1 MLEKFVEDAT
11 GKRIR
16 KCAALKGGISSE
28 ILKYELSSGESVVL
42 RYITNADW
50 LNEEPD
56 LIEHEKQSL
65 LIMKSMP
72 VPTPHFLAAGTP
84 KVEALLMSELPGSI
98 DLKMTQSP
106 DAIKQMATTL
116 HAIHQTPILD
126 PFKWTYSSYVK
137 FKNVSI
143 PSWTIQHQAW
153 AKAIHFV
160 QTNIPKFHPV
170 FIHRDYHPTNILWEG
185 NQLSGVVDWI
195 NACIGPALV
204 DVAHCRMNLVMLY
217 GLELADQFL
226 DAYLHLSNETYTPY
240 WDILGFF
247 DFVDE
252 DLNVYDGWIDSGF
265 SSLNRTIMQQR
276 ADEYI
281 HNLTAKLDAF

>member
-16 KCAALKGGISSE
+16 TCASLKGGISSE
-28 ILKYELSSGESVVL
+28 MLKFVLSSGESVVL
-42 RYITNADW
+42 RHIIDSQW

-65 LIMKSMP
+65 LIMKSMS
-72 VPTPHFLAAGTP
+72 VPTPHFLAAGPP
-84 KVEALLMSELPGSI
+84 KIEALLMSELPGSV
-98 DLKMTQSP
+98 DLEITQSL
-106 DAIKQMATTL
+106 DAIKQLATTL
-116 HAIHQTPILD
+116 HVIHQTPILD

-137 FKNVSI
+137 LTNVSI
-143 PSWTIQHQAW
+143 PSWTTQHQAW
-153 AKAIHFV
+153 TKAIQFV
-160 QTNIPKFHPV
+160 QNTPKFHPV

-195 NACIGPALV
+195 NACLGPALV

-217 GLELADQFL
+217 GLETADQFL
-226 DAYLHLSNETYTPY
+226 GEYLHLSEETYTPY
-240 WDILGFF
+240 WDILGLL

-252 DLNVYDGWIDSGF
+252 DLDVYDGWTDSGYSF
-265 SSLNRTIMQQR
+265 LNRTIMQQR
-276 ADEYI
+276 ADVYI
-281 HNLTAKLDAF
+281 QNLTAKLDAL

>member
-16 KCAALKGGISSE
+16 KCASLKGGISSE

-42 RYITNADW
+42 RHISNSDW

-65 LIMKSMP
+65 LIMESTP
-72 VPTPHFLAAGTP
+72 VPTPHFLASATP
-84 KVEALLMSELPGSI
+84 KIEALLMSELPGSV
-98 DLKMTQSP
+98 DLKITQSSE
-106 DAIKQMATTL
+106 AIMQLALTL
-116 HAIHQTPILD
+116 NAIHQTPVWES
-126 PFKWTYSSYVK
+126 FKWTYSSYVNLT
-137 FKNVSI
+137 NVSI
-143 PSWTIQHQAW
+143 PSWTTQHQAW
-153 AKAIHFV
+153 TTAINFV
-160 QTNIPKFHPV
+160 QTTMPKFHPV

-217 GLELADQFL
+217 GLEIADQFL
-226 DAYLHLSNETYTPY
+226 EDYLHLSNETYTPY
-240 WDILGFF
+240 WDILGFL

-252 DLNVYDGWIDSGF
+252 DLDVYDGWTDSGYTV
-265 SSLNRTIMQQR
+265 LNQRIMQQR

-281 HNLTAKLDAF
+281 HNLTAKLDAL